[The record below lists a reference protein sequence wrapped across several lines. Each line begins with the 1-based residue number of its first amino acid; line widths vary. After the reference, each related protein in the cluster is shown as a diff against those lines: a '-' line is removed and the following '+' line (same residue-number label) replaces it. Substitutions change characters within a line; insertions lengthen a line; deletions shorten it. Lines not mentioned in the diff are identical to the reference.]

1 MIGSC
6 RPELP
11 YPCPMANAS
20 AQRPPILTQVVAPV
34 VIAIIVAIILL
45 AAIHTSIN
53 ESANLRSLE
62 HSSTWTGPNEEFQCL
77 RAAFQRA
84 VPRGSSVWVGN
95 PESKDPSSG
104 GTGQMVA
111 EMATL
116 WAIPASE
123 SSAQWAATLAFGPE
137 CKGLTVHAE
146 KLR

>member
-6 RPELP
+6 RPEP
-11 YPCPMANAS
+11 TYPCPMADAS

-53 ESANLRSLE
+53 ESANLRSE
-62 HSSTWTGPNEEFQCL
+62 PASTWTVLNDEFQCL
-77 RAAFQRA
+77 RGDFQRA
-84 VPRGSSVWVGN
+84 VPRGSSVWVGD

-137 CKGLTVHAE
+137 CKGLTVHVE